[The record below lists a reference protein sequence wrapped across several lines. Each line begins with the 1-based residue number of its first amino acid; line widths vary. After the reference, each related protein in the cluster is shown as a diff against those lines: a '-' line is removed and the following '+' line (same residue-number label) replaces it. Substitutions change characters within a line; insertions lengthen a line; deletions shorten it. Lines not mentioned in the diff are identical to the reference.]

1 MVSKKR
7 VLEEPS
13 SSRESKKPKKFD
25 AASAEPS
32 TLITADE
39 IDFPRGGGTA
49 LTALEV
55 KATRAEGV
63 KEANA
68 ELFDVRFSNFEL
80 QARFLTY
87 HRSGKGRQGK
97 VRKEKEAE
105 NRRDVWWNRK
115 EKRQDSH

>member
-13 SSRESKKPKKFD
+13 SSRESKKPKKLD
-25 AASAEPS
+25 APAPEPS
-32 TLITADE
+32 TLRTADE

-68 ELFDVRFSNFEL
+68 QLFDVRFSNFEM
-80 QARFLTY
+80 QARFLTDR
-87 HRSGKGRQGK
+87 RSGNGRQGK
-97 VRKEKEAE
+97 VRKEEEAE
-105 NRRDVWWNRK
+105 NGRDFCWNRK
-115 EKRQDSH
+115 EKR